1 MTFHSQDDQ
10 PPVTSRR
17 RPRAIRRHRDSPPRF
32 EALESR
38 TLLSLTPTLLADVNA
53 LGASSSP
60 QLFTAAGATT
70 FFIANDGV
78 HGAELWKSNGTTAGT
93 ALVKDIDPGPVGSRI
108 YGLTNL
114 NGTVLFFANDGVH
127 GAELW
132 KSDGTAAGTKLVDD
146 ISPGPQGSNAGVVY
160 AAVLGSEMYFN
171 ANDGIHGFELWKT
184 NGTASGTSMITDINP
199 GPEDSNPSQLLVF
212 DGKIYFG
219 ADDDTHGFELWQSD
233 GSAGGTTLVDDV
245 KSGTTSSFPSFLTVS
260 GGSLYFVAD
269 DGINGRQLWKSDG
282 TPGGTALVTIIPPY
296 SDDGPIVQRLTDV
309 NGTLYFEAQF
319 NLWKSDG
326 TAAGTTLVSSEFDTR
341 YMTGMNGK
349 VYFSASDPTN
359 GRELFETD
367 GTQAGTTVVKD
378 INPGAG
384 SSYPDARVGT
394 SLDQFAVLGGKLYFG
409 ANDGTNGRQL
419 WRTDGTTAGTTIV
432 DDINPLS
439 VGTSQQ
445 GANLYDITSV
455 NGRIFFQANDGT
467 HGAELWTS
475 LGKASATSLVKDINI
490 SNAGSSPTQFVGSGG
505 ISYFEANDGV
515 HGGELWKTDGTTAG
529 TALVKDINTGA
540 NSSYPYALADFD
552 GTLILDANDGV
563 DGSEMWKSDGTL
575 AGTSLF
581 KDIDP
586 GAGNSR
592 ASGFTNFDG
601 KLFFRANDGT
611 TGAELWTSDGTASG
625 TTLLKDINPSQGY
638 YYYGTYYPGPQGS
651 YPGQFTAVGGT
662 LFFVANDGTD
672 GNELWKTDGTATGT
686 ALVADL
692 DTGSSTDYFGDVN
705 PNSSNPRSLTAFHG
719 LVYFSA
725 TDGSDG
731 RELWESDGTPAGTKM
746 VSDINHGRA
755 GSNPTGFTVVGNQ
768 LFFEAN
774 DGIHG
779 VELWKSDGTA
789 SGTVLVKD
797 IHPGAAS
804 SAPGYDAT
812 LIEFNGS
819 LLFTA
824 NDGTHGVELW
834 RSDGTADGTV
844 MVKDINPGAGGSIST
859 VIATALAIDGG
870 TLFFA
875 ADDGTHGR
883 ELWESDGTKAGT
895 RLVMDINPGGSD
907 AFSAYG
913 QVITSVN
920 GSLYFSA
927 DDGIHGV
934 EPWVIP
940 ASQFTNSAAVIRA
953 RSNANPGAGNPSKA
967 AATFPSLI
975 AKPPAVQE
983 SGQVFGT
990 ISLIGALPISS
1001 PRVVT
1006 AQARSAA
1013 PLGPL
1018 GSFLRGIGPKF
1029 VPKQLKS
1036 EGPIDSFAHV
1046 RTFLDRSVQVG

>member
-1 MTFHSQDDQ
+1 MTSPSQDRQ
-10 PPVTSRR
+10 RPVRSRR
-17 RPRAIRRHRDSPPRF
+17 RTKTARRHRDSPPRF
-32 EALESR
+32 EALEPR

-60 QLFTAAGATT
+60 QTFTAVGAST
-70 FFIANDGV
+70 FFLADDGV
-78 HGAELWKSNGTTAGT
+78 HGQELWKTNGSTAGT
-93 ALVKDIDPGPVGSRI
+93 SLVKDINPGPAGSTI
-108 YGLTNL
+108 YNMTKL
-114 NGTVLFFANDGVH
+114 NGTLLFFANDGVH
-127 GAELW
+127 GEELW
-132 KSDGTAAGTKLVDD
+132 KSDGTTAGTRLVDD
-146 ISPGPQGSNAGVVY
+146 IATGPSSSIPGAVST
-160 AAVLGSEMYFN
+160 AVLGSEMYFN
-171 ANDGIHGFELWKT
+171 ATDGTHGLELWKT
-184 NGTASGTSMITDINP
+184 NGTATGTSMVSDINP
-199 GPEDSNPSQLLVF
+199 GPDDSNPSQLTVF
-212 DGKIYFG
+212 NGKIYF
-219 ADDDTHGFELWQSD
+219 AANDDTHGVELWRSD
-233 GSAGGTTLVDDV
+233 GSARGTTLVDDV
-245 KSGTTSSFPSFLTVS
+245 KSGTDSSFPSFLTVS
-260 GGSLYFVAD
+260 GKNLYFVAD

-282 TPGGTALVTIIPPY
+282 TPSGTALLTVIPPY
-296 SDDGPIVQRLTDV
+296 SDGGPIVQRLTDV
-309 NGTLYFEAQF
+309 NGTLYFEARF
-319 NLWKSDG
+319 NLWKSNG
-326 TAAGTTLVSSEFDTR
+326 TAAGTTLVSDEFDTR

-349 VYFSASDPTN
+349 VYFSGSDPTN

-367 GTQAGTTVVKD
+367 GTQAGTSVVKD

-394 SLDQFAVLGGKLYFG
+394 RLDQFAVLGGKLYFG

-445 GANLYDITSV
+445 GANVYDVTSV
-455 NGRIFFQANDGT
+455 KGRLFFQANDGT

-490 SNAGSSPTQFVGSGG
+490 SDAGSSPTQFVGSGG
-505 ISYFEANDGV
+505 ITYFEANDGV

-540 NSSYPYALADFD
+540 NSSYPGSLISFD
-552 GTLILDANDGV
+552 GELIFTANEGV
-563 DGSEMWKSDGTL
+563 DGSEMWQSNGTD

-581 KDIDP
+581 KDINP
-586 GAGNSR
+586 GPGSSGP
-592 ASGFTNFDG
+592 SGFTNFDG
-601 KLFFRANDGT
+601 KLFFRANDGMN
-611 TGAELWTSDGTASG
+611 GVELWTSDGTALG
-625 TTLLKDINPSQGY
+625 TTLLKDINPAQGY
-638 YYYGTYYPGPQGS
+638 YYYGTYYPGPQSS

-662 LFFVANDGTD
+662 LFFTANDGTD
-672 GNELWKTDGTATGT
+672 GNELWKTDGTESGT
-686 ALVADL
+686 MLVADINP
-692 DTGSSTDYFGDVN
+692 GSSTDNFGDVN
-705 PNSSNPRSLTAFHG
+705 PNSSNPRNLTAFNG
-719 LVYFSA
+719 LLYFSA

-731 RELWESDGTPAGTKM
+731 RELWESDGTPTGTKM
-746 VSDINHGRA
+746 VTDINRGRA

-779 VELWKSDGTA
+779 VELWRSDGTA
-789 SGTVLVKD
+789 AGTVLVED
-797 IHPGAAS
+797 IHPGAAN
-804 SAPGYDAT
+804 SAPGYDET
-812 LIEFNGS
+812 LIDYNGS
-819 LLFTA
+819 VLFTA
-824 NDGTHGVELW
+824 DDGTHGVELW
-834 RSDGTADGTV
+834 RSDGTADGTF

-870 TLFFA
+870 LLFFA

-883 ELWESDGTKAGT
+883 ELWESDGTTAGT
-895 RLVMDINPGGSD
+895 KLVMDINPGGSD
-907 AFSAYG
+907 AFSANG

-940 ASQFTNSAAVIRA
+940 ASQFSNPSVVIRA
-953 RSNANPGAGNPSKA
+953 RSIASPGADNAPKA
-967 AATFPSLI
+967 AATVPSLI
-975 AKPPAVQE
+975 AKPLAVQA

-990 ISLIGALPISS
+990 ISLIGALPVSS

-1013 PLGPL
+1013 PLGPH
-1018 GSFLRGIGPKF
+1018 GSFLRGIGPKI
-1029 VPKQLKS
+1029 VPKQLKAD
-1036 EGPIDSFAHV
+1036 EPIDAFPHV